1 MASELSLPR
10 PRTTLARLRGAIIPE
25 DAPSDASIRLIIK
38 VNDSD
43 VNIRE
48 FSAYLNLIDKT
59 YGRLS
64 PQGLASYSQ
73 TPYAQLTVSF
83 RQGSLDVIISALL
96 SHIDSVT
103 AIVVLRYLLKYLPTG
118 LKEVAAAYRDYEEGR
133 LVRERRRQLR
143 KEVKQDQELAML
155 DNNRKNE
162 IVALLDILYWHERR
176 QLTAAQRFAAK
187 YVQKI
192 ILKVARRDDFK
203 E

>member
-1 MASELSLPR
+1 MTSELSLPR
-10 PRTTLARLRGAIIPE
+10 PRRTLARLRGTVIPE
-25 DAPSDASIRLIIK
+25 DAPSDASIQLIIMM
-38 VNDSD
+38 NDSD

-48 FSAYLNLIDKT
+48 FSAYLSVIDKT

-73 TPYAQLTVSF
+73 TPYAQLAVSF
-83 RQGSLDVIISALL
+83 RQGSLDVILSALL

-143 KEVKQDQELAML
+143 EEVKKDQELTML
-155 DNNRKNE
+155 DNNRG
-162 IVALLDILYWHERR
+162 R
-176 QLTAAQRFAAK
+176 QRGLIRF
-187 YVQKI
+187 
-192 ILKVARRDDFK
+192 
-203 E
+203 

>member
-1 MASELSLPR
+1 MTSELSLPR
-10 PRTTLARLRGAIIPE
+10 PRSTLARLTRAVIPE
-25 DAPSDASIRLIIK
+25 EAPRDASIQLVIIM
-38 VNDSD
+38 NDSD

-48 FSAYLNLIDKT
+48 FSAYLSLIDKT

-83 RQGSLDVIISALL
+83 RQGSLDVILSALL

-103 AIVVLRYLLKYLPTG
+103 AIVVLRYVLKYLPTG

-143 KEVKQDQELAML
+143 EEVKKDQELAML
-155 DNNRKNE
+155 DHNRKNE
-162 IVALLDILYWHERR
+162 IVAFIDMLYWHERR
-176 QLTAAQRFAAK
+176 QLAAAQRFARK

-192 ILKVARRDDFK
+192 ILKIVRTDTPK